1 MNSQPPAQPVVIV
14 VGGGHAGIEASL
26 AAARRGAHVLLVTL
40 VPGTIGRMPCNPAV
54 GGQAKGHLV
63 REIDALGG
71 AMAIAADAS
80 TIQFKY
86 LNTRKGLAVRSSR
99 AQVDRHLYQAGMIR
113 LIREDGGIE
122 IVRGEAVRLI
132 HSAGRCEGVVL
143 SDGTQLAGAAVVLT
157 AGTSLR
163 SRLHT
168 GMHQRDGGGQGRV
181 QCVGLSESLEEVGH
195 RLGRLKTGT
204 VPRLDGRT
212 IDWSILAPQ
221 DGDNPGGRFSFVGP
235 PSSLPQLRCRV
246 IYTNQQ
252 THAVLERGLQ
262 HSPLYG
268 THATIES
275 TGPRYCPSI
284 EDKIRRFPDKERH
297 RIFLEP
303 EGLTT
308 CEVYPNGLSTSL
320 PVGVQQ
326 EALRTLKGLADVR
339 IVRPGYAIEY
349 DYSDPRDLTH
359 GLQSE
364 LLSGLFIAGQLNGTT
379 GYEEAAA
386 QGLLAGANAAALV
399 LHTEEL
405 IVERSEGYL
414 GVLVDDLVSR
424 GTTEPYRM
432 FTSRAEWRLVLR
444 EDNADL
450 RLTPTA
456 RRLGLV
462 GDSRWCS
469 FSQRREALQRGRA
482 WLRSGQEVPGG
493 SMDRWLRDHGHAPL
507 VKPTPLGT
515 LLRRH
520 ELTFD
525 LMLEGTGRTPP
536 TLTPELREH
545 LSVEF
550 RYEGYIKRQ
559 RESIERI
566 AGLSSLPLPQDMVF
580 SGIPGLRPELV
591 EKLEIH
597 RPATLGSAA
606 EISGMTPAAVALLAA
621 RVKRFGELGRTP
633 SPSGSRRDTG
643 LSPSSATE
651 GS

>member
-1 MNSQPPAQPVVIV
+1 
-14 VGGGHAGIEASL
+14 
-26 AAARRGAHVLLVTL
+26 
-40 VPGTIGRMPCNPAV
+40 
-54 GGQAKGHLV
+54 
-63 REIDALGG
+63 
-71 AMAIAADAS
+71 
-80 TIQFKY
+80 
-86 LNTRKGLAVRSSR
+86 
-99 AQVDRHLYQAGMIR
+99 
-113 LIREDGGIE
+113 
-122 IVRGEAVRLI
+122 
-132 HSAGRCEGVVL
+132 
-143 SDGTQLAGAAVVLT
+143 
-157 AGTSLR
+157 
-163 SRLHT
+163 
-168 GMHQRDGGGQGRV
+168 
-181 QCVGLSESLEEVGH
+181 
-195 RLGRLKTGT
+195 
-204 VPRLDGRT
+204 
-212 IDWSILAPQ
+212 
-221 DGDNPGGRFSFVGP
+221 
-235 PSSLPQLRCRV
+235 V
-246 IYTNQQ
+246 IYTNHQ
-252 THAVLERGLQ
+252 THAVLERGLR

-268 THATIES
+268 THARIDS

-284 EDKIRRFPDKERH
+284 EDKIRRFPEKERH

-303 EGLTT
+303 EGLST

-320 PVGVQQ
+320 PVAVQQ
-326 EALRTLKGLADVR
+326 EALRTLKGLANVR

-359 GLQSE
+359 GLQSK

-386 QGLLAGANAAALV
+386 QGLLAGANAAALA
-399 LHTEEL
+399 LQTEEL
-405 IVERSEGYL
+405 IVDRSEGYL

-450 RLTPTA
+450 RLTPGA

-462 GDSRWCS
+462 SDSRWRS
-469 FSQRREALQRGRA
+469 FSQRREALQKGRA

-507 VKPTPLGT
+507 VKPTPLGS

-536 TLTPELREH
+536 KLTPELREH

-550 RYEGYIKRQ
+550 RYEGYITRQ

-566 AGLSSLPLPQDMVF
+566 AGLRNLRLPQDMVF

-591 EKLEIH
+591 EKLEMH

-621 RVKRFGELGRTP
+621 RVKRSGALSGAPGT
-633 SPSGSRRDTG
+633 SGSRADTG
-643 LSPSSATE
+643 GPPLGAGVD